1 MKQFES
7 SSGTAREATGP
18 ALANLSVHGLTKRFH
33 GHPVLDDVSLSISRG
48 EVVALLG
55 RDGAGKSVCFETI
68 AGLVRPDSGRILLDG
83 IDITGL
89 PTYRRARL
97 GLSYLPEGQSIFR
110 GLSVGENIEAVL
122 EVSEPDH
129 ARRRARLELILA
141 DFHLG
146 SLRDRSALTLSGGE
160 RRRCEIARAMAASP
174 SIMLL
179 DEPFAGIDPISIDD
193 IKHVIVGLRRSGV
206 GVLMTDYDLHDLLDM
221 MDRAYVLHEGRLIFS
236 GGPAELLG
244 DERVRALYLGNGN
257 AEIRRAGK
265 QAPAGPQIGGIA

>member
-129 ARRRARLELILA
+129 ARRRARLEL
-141 DFHLG
+141 
-146 SLRDRSALTLSGGE
+146 
-160 RRRCEIARAMAASP
+160 
-174 SIMLL
+174 LL

-236 GGPAELLG
+236 GGPAELLA

-257 AEIRRAGK
+257 AVRRARRR
-265 QAPAGPQIGGIA
+265 APTGPEIGGIA